1 AGAHRARHPVERA
14 QLVDDRALDARHRVR
29 LELDVASGVVAL
41 DGADQPEQPVRDE
54 IALVDVCR
62 QARAEP
68 TRDVL
73 DERRVRQDQTVA
85 NALVAVAAILEP
97 EALGVRIPGHS
108 IREYEL
114 PAEFPHGTPYERG
127 HPERERRRSGRDR
140 PPSGGRT
147 RDRDPRECEREHGE
161 ERGERYRTPSIS

>member
-1 AGAHRARHPVERA
+1 HRVRVHLHAADVVA
-14 QLVDDRALDARHRVR
+14 ALDAPHPP
-29 LELDVASGVVAL
+29 
-41 DGADQPEQPVRDE
+41 QQPVRAAL
-54 IALVDVCR
+54 ALVDVRR

-73 DERRVRQDQTVA
+73 DERRVRQDPTLA

-97 EALGVRIPGHS
+97 EALGVRIPGHAV
-108 IREYEL
+108 REYEL

-147 RDRDPRECEREHGE
+147 RDRDPRECERDHGE